1 MKHPRPPAARRR
13 PARGFPMR
21 GFSMIECLV
30 SMCMLG
36 FGLLEL
42 VSFEGRLIGQ
52 GTEAQH
58 RMTATLLADELLNT
72 MLIDVDHAGCYTVPQ
87 AGDCSSEE
95 ARARAADWQQRAV
108 AALPGDA
115 KATSRIDAASDRMT
129 VTLSWQFKPGAET
142 RQHEVSSDIR
152 GN

>member
-13 PARGFPMR
+13 PARGF
-21 GFSMIECLV
+21 SMIECLV
-30 SMCMLG
+30 SMSMLG

-72 MLIDVDHAGCYTVPQ
+72 MLVDVDHAGCYTVPQ

-95 ARARAADWQQRAV
+95 ARVRAADWQQRAL

>member
-1 MKHPRPPAARRR
+1 MKHPRPPATRRR
-13 PARGFPMR
+13 RARGF
-21 GFSMIECLV
+21 SLVECMV
-30 SMCMLG
+30 SMSMLG

-72 MLIDVDHAGCYTVPQ
+72 MLVDVDHAACYTLPQ
-87 AGDCSSEE
+87 TGACNSAD
-95 ARARAADWQQRAV
+95 ARARAADWQARAV
-108 AALPGDA
+108 AALPGA
-115 KATSRIDAASDRMT
+115 PTATSRIDAATARMT
-129 VTLSWQFKPGAET
+129 VTLAWQFKPTSE
-142 RQHEVSSDIR
+142 RRLHEVSSDIR

>member
-13 PARGFPMR
+13 PARGF
-21 GFSMIECLV
+21 SMIESLV
-30 SMCMLG
+30 SMSMLG

-72 MLIDVDHAGCYTVPQ
+72 MLVDVDHAGCYTVPQ
-87 AGDCSSEE
+87 TGDCSSED
-95 ARARAADWQQRAV
+95 ARARAADWRQRALQ
-108 AALPGDA
+108 ALPGDA

-129 VTLSWQFKPGAET
+129 VTLSWRFKPGAET